1 MADQILPK
9 GIRFFNKHQNAPDF
23 VIGTAVITLNEFVAF
38 CKENESLLSEYNGQ
52 KQIRLQV
59 LKSKDGN
66 LYCAVDTYK
75 NTQDA
80 APAPA
85 SQQGFPVEPA
95 DAIDDLPF

>member
-23 VIGTAVITLNEFVAF
+23 VIGTAVITLNDLVTF

-75 NTQDA
+75 NTQA
-80 APAPA
+80 APPAPA
-85 SQQGFPVEPA
+85 SQQGFPVEELP
-95 DAIDDLPF
+95 DNSDLPF